1 MKTNDYTFKKALPI
15 WESGTQTVM
24 NRTLAFVTKIDG
36 AKDYRLAL
44 AGASSF
50 TVFVK
55 NTIGVD
61 SELYSALSTAPEI

>member
-50 TVFVK
+50 TVFV
-55 NTIGVD
+55 NGNFVAFGPARA
-61 SELYSALSTAPEI
+61 AL